1 MINAH
6 SFPFHQLHHH
16 LPPSIARHKLGL
28 EIKSALEFLRMS
40 IFGLLVIA
48 FSSDKSLERKAFR
61 KTQRKMRMQEEQHHR
76 TQVLYYR
83 VGGFR

>member
-1 MINAH
+1 
-6 SFPFHQLHHH
+6 
-16 LPPSIARHKLGL
+16 
-28 EIKSALEFLRMS
+28 MS

-61 KTQRKMRMQEEQHHR
+61 KTERKMRMQEEQHHR